1 MKYKKLPRINNTPPH
16 TIAES
21 FIDLDEKYVSPS
33 YTRSYP
39 LVARSAEGMWLQ
51 DVDGN
56 EFLDFTAGIGVCST
70 GHCHPK
76 VVAAIKNQAEKLIH
90 MSGTDFYYGPQIH
103 LANKLA
109 HLMPRHMDYKV
120 YFGNSGAEAVE
131 AAFKL
136 ARWHT
141 HKPINIA
148 FTGAFHGRTMGA
160 LSLTGRSYIQ
170 KEHYYPLV
178 PQVFHVPYAYCYRCH
193 YNLKYPDCGIA
204 CAKYIE
210 EELFNTIVPPSQVSA
225 IFVEPIQG
233 EGGYIVPPKEF
244 MSILSRTC
252 KDHDILLVADEVQA
266 GMGRTGK
273 MFAMNH
279 FNIEPDIIT
288 LAKGIASG
296 MPLGAVIAPA
306 HIMKWPPGSHAS
318 TFGGNPISC
327 EAALVTIDL
336 LERQLIHNAEIQG
349 RRLRMGLRKL
359 QEDFEFI
366 GDIRGKGLMVGMEIV
381 RDRETKEVWPRMRD
395 KIIDSAFYMGLLLL
409 GCGPSSVRFSPPLV
423 VNSEEVDICIEILND
438 IFKEL

>member
-1 MKYKKLPRINNTPPH
+1 MKYKKLPRINNIPPH
-16 TIAES
+16 SIAES
-21 FIDLDEKYVSPS
+21 FIGLDKKYVSPS

-39 LVARSAEGMWLQ
+39 LVAGSAEGMWLK

-76 VVAAIKNQAEKLIH
+76 VVAAIKRQAEKLIH

-109 HLMPRHMDYKV
+109 HLMPQHNDYKV
-120 YFGNSGAEAVE
+120 YFGNSGAESVE

-136 ARWHT
+136 ARWYT

-193 YNLKYPDCGIA
+193 YNLKYPECNTA

-244 MSILSRTC
+244 MSVLYRTC
-252 KDHDILLVADEVQA
+252 KEYDILLVADEVQA

-273 MFAMNH
+273 MFAHEH
-279 FNIEPDIIT
+279 FGITPDIIT

-306 HIMKWPPGSHAS
+306 HIMKWQPGSHAS
-318 TFGGNPISC
+318 KFGGNPISC
-327 EAALVTIDL
+327 EAALATIDL

-349 RRLRMGLRKL
+349 RRLMMGLRKL

-366 GDIRGKGLMVGMEIV
+366 GDVRGKGLMVGMEIV
-381 RDRETKEVWPRMRD
+381 RDRETKEIWPRMRD

-409 GCGPSSVRFSPPLV
+409 GCGPSAVRFSPPLI
-423 VNSEEVDICIEILND
+423 VNSEEIDICIEILND